1 MSASR
6 PGAARNSHYDS
17 CGRCHNARA
26 SVLRGLGLSETNTGC
41 AVKDADMAKERHTHP
56 CPKEDFLQARTCM
69 GSTLTPFLRGPQKG
83 PGKDTLCPT
92 LSPSVDGVYE
102 HSFGHVTWSNPVKP
116 APKAPDD
123 VIRFLTNADYFKQ
136 A

>member
-1 MSASR
+1 MIHVADVTMRAPPFS
-6 PGAARNSHYDS
+6 GAWGSLNRTQ
-17 CGRCHNARA
+17 GVR
-26 SVLRGLGLSETNTGC
+26 
-41 AVKDADMAKERHTHP
+41 VKDADMAKERHTHP
-56 CPKEDFLQARTCM
+56 CPKEDFLQARTRM
-69 GSTLTPFLRGPQKG
+69 GSTLTPFLWGPQKG

-116 APKAPDD
+116 TPKAPDD
-123 VIRFLTNADYFKQ
+123 VIRLLTNADYFKQ